1 MGGKLSAE
9 IASLTVKRQLAW
21 FAATPSFNLLCARA
35 AGRRGSSRPPESFQS
50 TFHIF
55 CFFKSKSLLKMAW
68 IVGRELYLGFVDIA
82 FLGITKRTLYAL
94 LCFVFHCCWKPTLS
108 LSVCYDNISFAAVV
122 SKSTL

>member
-35 AGRRGSSRPPESFQS
+35 AGRRCSSRPPELFQS
-50 TFHIF
+50 TFYIF

-68 IVGRELYLGFVDIA
+68 IVGREYIFGFVDIA
-82 FLGITKRTLYAL
+82 FLGILREPYM
-94 LCFVFHCCWKPTLS
+94 LCCVLS
-108 LSVCYDNISFAAVV
+108 FIVAGNHTFTFCVL
-122 SKSTL
+122 

>member
-35 AGRRGSSRPPESFQS
+35 AGRRCSSGPPELFQS

-68 IVGRELYLGFVDIA
+68 IVGREMYLGLLTLH
-82 FLGITKRTLYAL
+82 FLASLREPYM
-94 LCFVFHCCWKPTLS
+94 LCCVLFYCCWKPTLS

-122 SKSTL
+122 SESTL

>member
-35 AGRRGSSRPPESFQS
+35 AGRRCSSRPPELFQS

-68 IVGRELYLGFVDIA
+68 IVGRELYLGLLTLH
-82 FLGITKRTLYAL
+82 FLASLREPYMLCCVLFFIVAGNLHFHFLCVMTTFHSL
-94 LCFVFHCCWKPTLS
+94 L
-108 LSVCYDNISFAAVV
+108 
-122 SKSTL
+122 